1 MFWKKKIKCPI
12 KQEDEMWITQH
23 LEWLDE
29 NVVSLVDQPTFLPTK
44 EYFDWTF
51 TGSES
56 DADFVLKQVGR
67 YCRIITEGINLE
79 FYSEESIELDR
90 GLITQKEEGA
100 GSAGMYVQDEG
111 QFSILIEVQQLKK
124 PLSLI
129 ATIAHELSHFI
140 LMGQRNIELEGVE
153 NEWLTD
159 LLAIANGFGIFIG
172 NTAFEFN
179 QWQSGDGWG
188 GWQSSMQGY
197 LPQQITAH
205 AMAIIEMKK
214 SSEVPDW
221 TSHLKTDF
229 KTDFEQSM
237 RYLIKYYK
245 G

>member
-29 NVVSLVDQPTFLPTK
+29 NAVSLVDQPTFLPTK

-100 GSAGMYVQDEG
+100 GSAGMYVQNEG
-111 QFSILIEVQQLKK
+111 QFSILIDVQQLKK

-159 LLAIANGFGIFIG
+159 LLAIANGLVFLLAIQHLNLING
-172 NTAFEFN
+172 N
-179 QWQSGDGWG
+179 
-188 GWQSSMQGY
+188 QGMAGAAGNPPCKDIY
-197 LPQQITAH
+197 HSKLLP
-205 AMAIIEMKK
+205 MLWRLSK
-214 SSEVPDW
+214 
-221 TSHLKTDF
+221 
-229 KTDFEQSM
+229 
-237 RYLIKYYK
+237 
-245 G
+245 